1 MRLCYRC
8 NTTLCE
14 GEESSERLVEF
25 SPSFELNAEPKLN
38 LFSVS
43 EPHERREPKS
53 SDMRSVLGLPELTND
68 ISQSGRSPYDLFE
81 MFPLVKGD
89 LQQENPQVGTC
100 TAL

>member
-1 MRLCYRC
+1 M
-8 NTTLCE
+8 LCE
-14 GEESSERLVEF
+14 DDDSGEPKVRLEELC
-25 SPSFELNAEPKLN
+25 PSLELNAEPKLN

-43 EPHERREPKS
+43 EPHERRDPKS

-89 LQQENPQVGTC
+89 LQQEISQVRTC
-100 TAL
+100 TAGLIKDAY